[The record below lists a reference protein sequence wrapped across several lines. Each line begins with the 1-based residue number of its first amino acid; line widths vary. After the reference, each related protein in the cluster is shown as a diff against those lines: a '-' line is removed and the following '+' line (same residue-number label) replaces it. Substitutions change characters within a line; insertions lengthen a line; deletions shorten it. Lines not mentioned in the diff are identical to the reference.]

1 MFANIFS
8 TLVDFEPYPSLILFT
23 CGCNLR
29 CKYCYN
35 HDLISVTNQSL
46 ISEQDADKLIDRYRQ
61 FIDGIVISGGEPT
74 LHQNK
79 LIPFLTKQKQK
90 GLKIKIDSNLT
101 LPLTQQVLELID
113 GVSFT
118 IKPYSYYT
126 QQRYINTLKSNLRT
140 INASNIHWKEARI
153 TVVRELD
160 LTTSVL
166 SLIDDITTWKI
177 TVHNAILPE
186 TGILSM
192 DDSDIIM
199 SHSEYEDFT
208 HKHILPAVNQRLD
221 NVEVRYA

>member
-46 ISEQDADKLIDRYRQ
+46 ISEQDADALINRYRQ
-61 FIDGIVISGGEPT
+61 YIDGIIISGGEPT

-79 LIPFLTKQKQK
+79 LISFLTKQKQK
-90 GLKIKIDSNLT
+90 GLRIKIDSNLT
-101 LPLTQQVLELID
+101 LPLTQQLLDLID

-126 QQRYINTLKSNLRT
+126 QPRYINILKSNLRR
-140 INASNIHWKEARI
+140 INSSNIHWKEVRI
-153 TVVRELD
+153 TVVRESD
-160 LTTSVL
+160 LITSIL
-166 SLIDDITTWKI
+166 SLIDDIIAWKI
-177 TVHNAILPE
+177 TIHNAILPE

-208 HKHILPAVNQRLD
+208 HKHILPAINQRLD